1 MEQLHNIILT
11 LDGYVW
17 GPVMLVL
24 LLGTGV
30 WLSVTLGFIQIIKLP
45 KALSLILMSNKSSG
59 EKGEITPFQALTT
72 ALSATVGTGNIA
84 GVATAIASG
93 GPGAIF
99 WMWVTA
105 FFGMATKYAEAVLSV
120 HFRKQLSDGSTIGG
134 PMYYISE
141 GLRQKWLG
149 VLFAIFGVFASFG
162 IGSMAQS
169 HSVALAVNNAFGVPK
184 IAVGIFLVVITALVI
199 IGGIKRIGKVT
210 EKLVPFMAVFYI
222 VISLIL
228 IISNF
233 SAVLVAF
240 KIIFG
245 HAFSPAAA
253 AGGFAGS
260 MVRDAIR
267 YGVARGVFSNEAGLG
282 SAPIA
287 HAAAKTDNAVKQGLI
302 AMTGVFF
309 DTIIIC
315 SMTALVIIS
324 TGAWESGKS
333 STELTALAFNS
344 FYGNLGDWFL
354 AIALIFFAYSTILG
368 WSYYGEQCMKFL
380 TGGKFSYFYKLIFLF
395 TVFFGSYRK
404 TAFVWDIS
412 DLFNGMMAIPNLIG
426 LLGLSL
432 LLRKLTKENMD
443 KF

>member
-1 MEQLHNIILT
+1 
-11 LDGYVW
+11 
-17 GPVMLVL
+17 
-24 LLGTGV
+24 
-30 WLSVTLGFIQIIKLP
+30 
-45 KALSLILMSNKSSG
+45 
-59 EKGEITPFQALTT
+59 
-72 ALSATVGTGNIA
+72 
-84 GVATAIASG
+84 
-93 GPGAIF
+93 
-99 WMWVTA
+99 
-105 FFGMATKYAEAVLSV
+105 
-120 HFRKQLSDGSTIGG
+120 
-134 PMYYISE
+134 
-141 GLRQKWLG
+141 
-149 VLFAIFGVFASFG
+149 
-162 IGSMAQS
+162 
-169 HSVALAVNNAFGVPK
+169 
-184 IAVGIFLVVITALVI
+184 
-199 IGGIKRIGKVT
+199 
-210 EKLVPFMAVFYI
+210 
-222 VISLIL
+222 
-228 IISNF
+228 
-233 SAVLVAF
+233 
-240 KIIFG
+240 
-245 HAFSPAAA
+245 
-253 AGGFAGS
+253 FAGS

>member
-1 MEQLHNIILT
+1 MEQLHNIVLT

-17 GPVMLVL
+17 GTGMLVL

-30 WLSVTLGFIQIIKLP
+30 WLTVSLGFIQVLKLP
-45 KALSLILMSNKSSG
+45 KALALILKSNKSSG
-59 EKGEITPFQALTT
+59 KKGEITPFQALTT

-99 WMWVTA
+99 WMWITA
-105 FFGMATKYAEAVLSV
+105 FFGMASKYAESVLAV
-120 HFRKQLSDGSTIGG
+120 HFRKELSDGSTIGG
-134 PMYYISE
+134 PMFYLSD
-141 GLRQKWLG
+141 GLKQKWLG
-149 VLFAIFGVFASFG
+149 VLFSIFGIFASFG
-162 IGSMAQS
+162 IGSMTQS
-169 HSVALAVNNAFGVPK
+169 HSVAQAVNNAFGIPK
-184 IAVGIFLVVITALVI
+184 IWVGIFLVIVTALVI
-199 IGGIKRIGKVT
+199 VGGIRRIGKVT

-228 IISNF
+228 LLSNIPGVIMAVKLIF
-233 SAVLVAF
+233 S
-240 KIIFG
+240 
-245 HAFSPAAA
+245 HAFSPSAAV
-253 AGGFAGS
+253 GGFAGS
-260 MVRDAIR
+260 IVRDSIR
-267 YGVARGVFSNEAGLG
+267 YGVSRGVFSNEAGLG

-287 HAAAKTDNAVKQGLI
+287 HAAAKTDNAVRQGLI

-315 SMTALVIIS
+315 SMTAFVIIS

-344 FYGNLGDWFL
+344 MYGGMGNWFL
-354 AIALIFFAYSTILG
+354 AVALIFFAYSTILG

-380 TGGKFSYFYKLIFLF
+380 TGGKFSLVYKFIFLF
-395 TVFFGSYRK
+395 TVFFGSFRK

-412 DLFNGMMAIPNLIG
+412 DLFNGLMAVPNLIG

-432 LLRKLTKENMD
+432 LLRKLTKENIN
-443 KF
+443 KC